1 MIPSFWRSELVTV
14 VASRIR
20 EAARRVLDVSYH
32 AVRRDD
38 PIVHHVRRALSVM
51 PRGGV
56 VHDALRL
63 ECVTARLT
71 LAWKARRVHPWDRD
85 LPNHVQ
91 QQAFAEQCLCDVD
104 RVVSEVLGRLEAVD
118 LLEIAV
124 FHPDSHVK
132 VLGGIISRSD
142 FVAAK
147 RLSIP
152 MRLRMAGLTQDPRI
166 QDCQMVS

>member
-20 EAARRVLDVSYH
+20 EAARRVLDVTHH

-38 PIVHHVRRALSVM
+38 PIVHHVRRALSVV

-56 VHDALRL
+56 VHDVLRL
-63 ECVTARLT
+63 ECVTAGLT
-71 LAWKARRVHPWDRD
+71 LAWTARRVHPWDRD
-85 LPNHVQ
+85 LPSHRQ
-91 QQAFAEQCLCDVD
+91 HQAFAEQCLCDVD
-104 RVVSEVLGRLEAVD
+104 CVVTQVLCRFEAVD

-124 FHPDSHVK
+124 FHPDSRAK

-152 MRLRMAGLTQDPRI
+152 MRLRMAGITQDSLV
-166 QDCQMVS
+166 QDRQMVS